1 MFLEVDMIAARLELS
16 GFVFCRD
23 ISVDIALTTSYLIL
37 LSNIKKLGIG
47 GKIKNL
53 DNRDHF

>member
-1 MFLEVDMIAARLELS
+1 MIAARLELS

-53 DNRDHF
+53 DNRDQF